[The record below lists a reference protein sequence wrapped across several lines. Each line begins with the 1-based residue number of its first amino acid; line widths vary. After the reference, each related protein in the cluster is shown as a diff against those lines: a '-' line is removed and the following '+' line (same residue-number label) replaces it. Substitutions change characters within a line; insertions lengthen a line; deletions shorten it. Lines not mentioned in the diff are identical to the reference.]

1 MSENKPKVLVG
12 TEEEERVGRALLLWL
27 NTWPEK
33 PVARIDFEELPA
45 DGVGMTLSA
54 IQAAF
59 KTRQF
64 IDGSY
69 EAQYQF
75 KIVYRL
81 QPGDNDSRLSADEAL
96 NRLGAWAER
105 SPVKPE
111 LGENVLVR
119 SVQRDS
125 CASLFAAYDDGS
137 RDHQILMNLR
147 YEVR

>member
-12 TEEEERVGRALLLWL
+12 ADEEERVGRALLLWL

-33 PVARIDFEELPA
+33 PVARIDFEDLPA
-45 DGVGMTLSA
+45 DGVGMSVST

-75 KIVYRL
+75 KVIYRL
-81 QPGDNDSRLSADEAL
+81 QPGDNESRLAADEAL

-105 SPVKPE
+105 NPVKPS

-119 SVQRDS
+119 RVQRDS
-125 CASLFAAYDDGS
+125 IASLYGTYADGS
-137 RDHQILMNLR
+137 RDHQILMNLL

>member
-1 MSENKPKVLVG
+1 MSENKPKALVG
-12 TEEEERVGRALLLWL
+12 VDEEERVGRALLLWL

-33 PVARIDFEELPA
+33 PVARIDFENLPM
-45 DGVGMTLSA
+45 DGAGMAVST

-75 KIVYRL
+75 KVIYRL
-81 QPGDNDSRLSADEAL
+81 QPGDNDSRLSADETL
-96 NRLGAWAER
+96 NCLGAWAER
-105 SPVKPE
+105 NPVKPQ
-111 LGENVLVR
+111 LGENVQVR
-119 SVQRDS
+119 RVQRDS
-125 CASLFAAYDDGS
+125 CAALFMSYEDGS
-137 RDHQILMNLR
+137 RDHQILMNVL